1 MAVEKLR
8 ATQLNQGVIM
18 SEKKPTI
25 NDVAREAGV
34 SKRTVSRVINGST
47 DVSAST
53 LETIQEVIKRLDYSP
68 DKQARG
74 LASSRSYLLGLIYD
88 NPNALYIDQVQRGV
102 LDVCSKKGYEL
113 VVHPCKYNDADLV
126 QNCLS
131 FIRRS
136 NIDGV
141 IVLPPVSE
149 SKYLATALR
158 DAEHCYVRMASVDLD
173 DHSNIVVSDDRS
185 AMGEMARYI
194 FSLGHKK
201 IGFITGPLNYY
212 SSIERIEGFRNT
224 LSQLGLALNDDWVI
238 EGQNSY
244 QSGLECASAILQQAN
259 RPTAIF
265 ANNDEMAAAV
275 LKTASKMG
283 IKVPQELS
291 IAGFDDNLLASRIIP
306 SLTTI
311 QRPVGAMASLAAH
324 KIIQSIEKV
333 GGLPPDNDFLI
344 KPHLIVRES
353 TDVWVGNN

>member
-1 MAVEKLR
+1 
-8 ATQLNQGVIM
+8 M

-47 DVSAST
+47 NVGAKT
-53 LETIQEVIKRLDYSP
+53 LEIIQAVIKRLDYSP

-88 NPNALYIDQVQRGV
+88 NPDALYIDQVQRGV
-102 LDVCSKKGYEL
+102 LDICSKKGYEL
-113 VVHPCKYNDADLV
+113 VVHPCKYHSADLV
-126 QNCLS
+126 QNCLN

-136 NIDGV
+136 SIDGV

-149 SKYLATALR
+149 SKDLAAALR
-158 DAEHCYVRMASVDLD
+158 EAGLCYVRMASVDLD
-173 DHSNIVVSDDRS
+173 DHTNIVVSDERA
-185 AMGEMARYI
+185 AMSEMARYMH
-194 FSLGHKK
+194 SLGHRD
-201 IGFITGPLNYY
+201 IGFITGPLHYY
-212 SSIERIEGFRNT
+212 SSIERLEGFRDS
-224 LSQLGLALNDDWVI
+224 LAQLTLALNDELVI
-238 EGQNSY
+238 EGENSY
-244 QSGLECASAILQQAN
+244 QSGIDCAKTLLQHPR

-265 ANNDEMAAAV
+265 ANNDEMAAGV
-275 LKTASKMG
+275 LKAAVQLG
-283 IKVPQELS
+283 IKVPEELS

-333 GGLPPDNDFLI
+333 KNQGPESDFLV
-344 KPHLIVRES
+344 KPHLIIRES
-353 TDVWVGNN
+353 TSAVKA

>member
-1 MAVEKLR
+1 
-8 ATQLNQGVIM
+8 M

-47 DVSAST
+47 NVGPKT
-53 LETIQEVIKRLDYSP
+53 LKLIQSVIDRLDYSP

-74 LASSRSYLLGLIYD
+74 LASSRSFLLGLIYD
-88 NPNALYIDQVQRGV
+88 NPDALYIDQVQRGV
-102 LDVCSKKGYEL
+102 LDICSKKGYEL
-113 VVHPCKYNDADLV
+113 VVHPCKYQSKDLV

-149 SKYLATALR
+149 SKELAAALR
-158 DAEHCYVRMASVDLD
+158 EGEHCYVRMASVDLD
-173 DHSNIVVSDDRS
+173 DHTNIVVSDERA
-185 AMGEMARYI
+185 AMSEMARYI
-194 FSLGHKK
+194 VSLGHKK
-201 IGFITGPLNYY
+201 IGFISGPRHYY
-212 SSIERIEGFRNT
+212 SSIERLEGFKNSLT
-224 LSQLGLALNDDWVI
+224 QLGIELPESSVI
-238 EGQNSY
+238 EGVNSY
-244 QSGLECASAILQQAN
+244 QSGMDGAMKLLQQEN

-265 ANNDEMAAAV
+265 ANNDEMAAGV
-275 LKTASKMG
+275 LKIAVQLG
-283 IKVPQELS
+283 IRVPEQLS

-324 KIIQSIEKV
+324 KIIQSIEKNIV
-333 GGLPPDNDFLI
+333 ESADNAFLV
-344 KPHLIVRES
+344 KPHLIIRES
-353 TDVWVGNN
+353 TCTVPSTIEQS

>member
-1 MAVEKLR
+1 
-8 ATQLNQGVIM
+8 M

-34 SKRTVSRVINGST
+34 SKRTVSRVINGSSSVGVKT
-47 DVSAST
+47 LAS
-53 LETIQEVIKRLDYSP
+53 IQAVIKRLDYSP

-88 NPNALYIDQVQRGV
+88 NPDALYIDQVQRGV
-102 LDVCSKKGYEL
+102 LDICSKKGYEL
-113 VVHPCKYNDADLV
+113 VVHPCKYNSADVV

-149 SKYLATALR
+149 SKELAAALR
-158 DAEHCYVRMASVDLD
+158 AGEHCYVRMASVDLD
-173 DHSNIVVSDDRS
+173 DHTNVVVSDDRA
-185 AMGEMARYI
+185 AMREMARYI
-194 FSLGHKK
+194 YSLGHRE

-212 SSIERIEGFRNT
+212 SSKERLEGFRSALT
-224 LSQLGLALNDDWVI
+224 KLGLNLKDDLII
-238 EGQNSY
+238 EGKNNY
-244 QSGLECASAILQQAN
+244 QSGIEVATSLLQRDD
-259 RPTAIF
+259 RPSAIF
-265 ANNDEMAAAV
+265 ANNDEMAAGVLRAAV
-275 LKTASKMG
+275 ELG

-311 QRPVGAMASLAAH
+311 QRPVGAMASLAAY
-324 KIIQSIEKV
+324 KIIQSIEKHTV
-333 GGLPPDNDFLI
+333 EGPESDFLV
-344 KPHLIVRES
+344 KPHLIIRES
-353 TDVWVGNN
+353 TSTFVSKHK

>member
-1 MAVEKLR
+1 
-8 ATQLNQGVIM
+8 M

-47 DVSAST
+47 SVGAKT
-53 LETIQEVIKRLDYSP
+53 LEMIQEVIKRLDYSP

-88 NPNALYIDQVQRGV
+88 NPDALYIDQVQRGV
-102 LDVCSKKGYEL
+102 LAICSKKGYEL
-113 VVHPCKYNDADLV
+113 VVHPCKYRSPDVV

-149 SKYLATALR
+149 SKDLAAALR
-158 DAEHCYVRMASVDLD
+158 EAEHCYVRMASVDLD
-173 DHSNIVVSDDRS
+173 DHTNIVVSDERA
-185 AMGEMARYI
+185 AMSEMARYI
-194 FSLGHKK
+194 FSLGHKD

-212 SSIERIEGFRNT
+212 SSIERLEGFRNA
-224 LSQLGLALNDDWVI
+224 LSQLGLTLLDNLVI
-238 EGQNSY
+238 EGENSY
-244 QSGLECASAILQQAN
+244 QSGIDCARILLTRSN

-265 ANNDEMAAAV
+265 ANNDEMAAGV
-275 LKTASKMG
+275 LKTAVQMG

-291 IAGFDDNLLASRIIP
+291 IAGFDDNILASRIIP

-324 KIIQSIEKV
+324 KIIQSIEKQ
-333 GGLPPDNDFLI
+333 GGQSTESDFLV
-344 KPHLIVRES
+344 KPHLIIRES
-353 TDVWVGNN
+353 TSTYTPSE

>member
-1 MAVEKLR
+1 
-8 ATQLNQGVIM
+8 M

-47 DVSAST
+47 NVGPKT
-53 LETIQEVIKRLDYSP
+53 LELIQQVIDRLDYSP

-88 NPNALYIDQVQRGV
+88 NPDALYIDQVQRGV
-102 LDVCSKKGYEL
+102 LNICSSKGYEL
-113 VVHPCKYNDADLV
+113 VVHPCKYNSTDLV
-126 QNCLS
+126 KNCLS

-149 SKYLATALR
+149 SKDLAAALR
-158 DAEHCYVRMASVDLD
+158 EAGHCYVRMASVDLD
-173 DHSNIVVSDDRS
+173 DHTNIVVSDERA
-185 AMGEMARYI
+185 AMSEMARYI
-194 FSLGHKK
+194 VSLGHKN

-212 SSIERIEGFRNT
+212 SSIERLEGFRNT
-224 LSQLGLALNDDWVI
+224 LVQLGIGLDEAKVV

-244 QSGLECASAILQQAN
+244 QSGQDGAQQLLQLAD
-259 RPTAIF
+259 RPSAIF
-265 ANNDEMAAAV
+265 ANNDEMAAGV
-275 LKTASKMG
+275 LRVAHQLG
-283 IKVPQELS
+283 IKVPEQLS
-291 IAGFDDNLLASRIIP
+291 IAGFDDNILASRIIP

-324 KIIQSIEKV
+324 KIIQSVEKNIV
-333 GGLPPDNDFLI
+333 ESVDKEFLV
-344 KPHLIVRES
+344 KPHLIIRES
-353 TDVWVGNN
+353 TSAPTAVD